1 MFKHLLLPT
10 DGSALSQAA
19 INQGMRLA
27 SSLQARVTGIYVMPQ
42 FHVLAYQAE
51 MLADTEQE
59 FAVDCKAHAA
69 RYLMAIG
76 QAAHEAGV
84 ACETIAATSDHP
96 FEVIVQTA
104 EHKGCDLI
112 VMASHGRRGVRGLLL
127 GSETH
132 KVLTHSRIPV
142 LVFR

>member
-10 DGSALSQAA
+10 DGSALSRAA
-19 INQGMRLA
+19 IERGLQLA
-27 SSLQARVTGIYVMPQ
+27 KSLQAQITGLYVMPQ

-51 MLADTEQE
+51 MLADTEQQ
-59 FAVDCKAHAA
+59 FAADCKAHAG
-69 RYLMAIG
+69 RYLAVVDQG
-76 QAAHEAGV
+76 AHAMGV
-84 ACETIAATSDHP
+84 ACNTVAATSDHP
-96 FEVIVQTA
+96 FEAIIQTA
-104 EHKGCDLI
+104 RDQGCDLI

-132 KVLTHSRIPV
+132 KVLTHSTMPV